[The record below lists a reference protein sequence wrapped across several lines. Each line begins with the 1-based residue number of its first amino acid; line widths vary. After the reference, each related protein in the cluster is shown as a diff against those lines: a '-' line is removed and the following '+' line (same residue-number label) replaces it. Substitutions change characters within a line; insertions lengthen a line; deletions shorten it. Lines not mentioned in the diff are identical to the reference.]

1 MLPNEAV
8 NYYHTLFGHRIVLY
22 SSVVWVW
29 IRSEFRAGWEC
40 FVSSWSKGLS
50 CWDVPSVFNWAKS
63 QRPDV
68 KCFQTLK
75 SLTWISVIRIIFPI
89 CIVFSLEV
97 SACGDSVCS
106 LVIGCS
112 FVAYFGHTFHL
123 STKLFDW
130 ITLLNKLHHTSN
142 YCFYFKQMK
151 YVILWFLLVLM
162 TCCDFLVWFMCVDL
176 GSCFIH

>member
-8 NYYHTLFGHRIVLY
+8 NYYHTLLGHRILLY
-22 SSVVWVW
+22 PSVVWVW

-89 CIVFSLEV
+89 CIVFSLDV

-106 LVIGCS
+106 LVIGAVLLPMWATHFTSVQSCLTES
-112 FVAYFGHTFHL
+112 RC
-123 STKLFDW
+123 W
-130 ITLLNKLHHTSN
+130 INCITPIITVFISNKWSMWS
-142 YCFYFKQMK
+142 CGF
-151 YVILWFLLVLM
+151 FLY
-162 TCCDFLVWFMCVDL
+162 
-176 GSCFIH
+176 